1 MTIELIITILSFLSM
16 GVGVYIKMQLD
27 IQKNSDEIKH
37 NRDMMELKYENLN
50 QRSIE
55 REDRFITSMD
65 KLETAIEDL
74 RKSINNIQQK

>member
-16 GVGVYIKMQLD
+16 GVGLYIKMQLD

-37 NRDMMELKYENLN
+37 NRDMMELKYDNLN

-65 KLETAIEDL
+65 KLEIAIEDL

>member
-16 GVGVYIKMQLD
+16 GVGIYIKMQLD
-27 IQKNSDEIKH
+27 IQKNADEIKH

-50 QRSIE
+50 QRSME
-55 REDRFITSMD
+55 REDRFIASMD
-65 KLETAIEDL
+65 KLENAIEDL

>member
-1 MTIELIITILSFLSM
+1 MTIELIITILTFLSA

-27 IQKNSDEIKH
+27 LQKNTDKIEHMK
-37 NRDMMELKYENLN
+37 DMLELKIDNLS
-50 QRSIE
+50 QRSAE
-55 REDRFITSMD
+55 REDRFITSID